1 MPNWTSNT
9 FENMKRKVRS
19 LDSTITAFQFYVWDH
34 GCDDP
39 KDILSDVE
47 YWLKKYKEEKEQK

>member
-1 MPNWTSNT
+1 MFPGRDDKQ
-9 FENMKRKVRS
+9 NMKRKVRS